1 MQSIVKSLSLLF
13 AIAESKDPV
22 SAASLASTLDL
33 PRPTVYRHLETL
45 VAEGLVARL
54 ANGFV
59 VTPKLAL
66 KVTGARPP
74 IGLRHVAIGNLNRLV
89 AHSGETASLHVRS
102 GTLRCC
108 VAEVEGVHGLRWARG
123 VGFTAPIWSG
133 AVGHVL
139 LGGVDD
145 AQIDEMLA
153 SADLAPSAS
162 NSCTDPVRLK
172 ELALEAQ
179 EQGWSGSANETVEG
193 ACAIAAPIHESS
205 GRVIAAMGLYA
216 PSTRYEHLMESVDLL
231 LELAAE
237 TSAEWAKVS
246 GIDEIGADPGP
257 SPRRPGSRRTQR

>member
-1 MQSIVKSLSLLF
+1 MQSIVKSLGLLF

-22 SAASLASTLDL
+22 SVASLACNLDL

-45 VAEGLVARL
+45 VTEGLVARL

-66 KVTGARPP
+66 RVAGARSP
-74 IGLRHVAIGNLNRLV
+74 IGLRHVAIANLNRLV

-139 LGGVDD
+139 LGGIDHG
-145 AQIDEMLA
+145 QIEEILA
-153 SADLAPSAS
+153 SADLTPSAS
-162 NSCTDPVRLK
+162 NSCTQPVRLK
-172 ELALEAQ
+172 QLALEAQ
-179 EQGWSGSANETVEG
+179 KQGWSSSFNETVEG
-193 ACAIAAPIHESS
+193 ACAIAAPIHEST

-216 PSTRYEHLMESVDLL
+216 PSTRYEQLMESVDLL
-231 LELAAE
+231 VELATE

-246 GIDEIGADPGP
+246 GIDEIGVDPGP
-257 SPRRPGSRRTQR
+257 TPRRRDSRRAER